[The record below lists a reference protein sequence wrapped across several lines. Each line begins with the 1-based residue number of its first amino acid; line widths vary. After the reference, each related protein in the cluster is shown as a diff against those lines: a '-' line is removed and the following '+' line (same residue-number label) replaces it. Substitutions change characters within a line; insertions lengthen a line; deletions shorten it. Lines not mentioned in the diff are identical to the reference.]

1 MEFKD
6 AAVALAGIAVVLL
19 ALGIFTDGVAFYAA
33 CGLALAILAIDLA
46 RYLWR
51 VQDLRRNLSVARSIS
66 GMELLLGST
75 VTVSYDLEY
84 LGRRKVPVKCVQ
96 PADRSLAIDDS
107 SFSIDLTPGSQTI
120 AFTVRPIS
128 RGSHAVKSLRMT
140 VESLLFRGTL
150 TAGGEDSINVYL
162 VTGQD
167 RSSTGSRWG
176 RLQRLQLP
184 GSEALRLGAGS
195 DFSYVR
201 DFTPG
206 DSTRNIDWAR
216 SSRSP
221 TLVVRDFEDE
231 HTLPLFILI
240 DVDPSMDRGTTK
252 TELESAVDLANLLA
266 SRVLLDN
273 ERVGLAFFS
282 RSDITSYQSPAGGKD
297 QMSYIRTALSS
308 LKTVEGDN
316 PSRSGFPTLQEAEAV
331 RQMFGSTAAE
341 PVIAPVLDE
350 TMRQFSANVR
360 EDGFVKAMARASLS
374 TGTPC
379 SIVVITNLSMGVAS
393 LLSGS
398 RIATYYGHNVAVALT
413 PRIWY
418 DRAESDD
425 PEKCFDRYRQAKEMI
440 SRLRG
445 RKITVVELSA
455 CEKPETVLYQGR
467 ARGSTGM
474 IRQRR

>member
-1 MEFKD
+1 
-6 AAVALAGIAVVLL
+6 
-19 ALGIFTDGVAFYAA
+19 
-33 CGLALAILAIDLA
+33 
-46 RYLWR
+46 
-51 VQDLRRNLSVARSIS
+51 
-66 GMELLLGST
+66 
-75 VTVSYDLEY
+75 
-84 LGRRKVPVKCVQ
+84 
-96 PADRSLAIDDS
+96 
-107 SFSIDLTPGSQTI
+107 
-120 AFTVRPIS
+120 
-128 RGSHAVKSLRMT
+128 MT
-140 VESLLFRGTL
+140 VESSLFRGTV
-150 TAGGEDSINVYL
+150 TAGGEAVINVYL
-162 VTGQD
+162 VMGQD
-167 RSSTGSRWG
+167 PGTGSRRS
-176 RLQRLQLP
+176 RLQRIQLP
-184 GSEALRLGAGS
+184 GSEALRLGIGS

-240 DVDPSMDRGTTK
+240 DVDPSMNRGTTK
-252 TELESAVDLANLLA
+252 TELESAVELANLLA

-316 PSRSGFPTLQEAEAV
+316 SSRSGFPTLQETEAV
-331 RQMFGSTAAE
+331 RRMFGRTAAE
-341 PVIAPVLDE
+341 PVIAPVLEE
-350 TMRQFSANVR
+350 TIRQFSANVR
-360 EDGFVKAMARASLS
+360 EDGFVKAMARASQS

-418 DRAESDD
+418 DSAESDD

-445 RKITVVELSA
+445 RKIAVVELSA
-455 CEKPETVLYQGR
+455 CEKPETLLYQGR
-467 ARGSTGM
+467 VRGSTGT